1 MTCSALHKAK
11 VSLAGSHPDS
21 EMATCH
27 LSPCRF
33 QQALLCLGQPAAD
46 QALKFIQVF
55 GKPLLSLQQ
64 TFAPF
69 TPGDGGLAA
78 STGTAAQ
85 EGPDCVP
92 DRGLK
97 SMLCLVTRQRW
108 CPRNRFAPG
117 GGFSSSQVP
126 SSSCPVSAGAPHL
139 WERCVPGVPP
149 RDTRGLPVHHILG
162 AKLPQKPH
170 TDLLF
175 PARHHRTAA
184 ILSRPP
190 QTPYSACQPQPRH
203 CQHRGQPTRDTLLGT
218 DEFLNELC
226 LSESFHKVQQ
236 PFTTSQKVLKI
247 LKVKVEVRKPQC
259 IKFFFP
265 LQKPRH
271 SN

>member
-108 CPRNRFAPG
+108 CPRSWFAPG
-117 GGFSSSQVP
+117 GGFSSSQVL

-139 WERCVPGVPP
+139 WGRCVPGVPP
-149 RDTRGLPVHHILG
+149 HTTSSGLSCPRNHTLTSCP
-162 AKLPQKPH
+162 LPGRWGH
-170 TDLLF
+170 
-175 PARHHRTAA
+175 HHRTAA
-184 ILSRPP
+184 ILPRPS
-190 QTPYSACQPQPRH
+190 QTPYSACQPHPRH

-247 LKVKVEVRKPQC
+247 LKVKVEVRKPQY
-259 IKFFFP
+259 IKFFFSP
-265 LQKPRH
+265 SETSTQ
-271 SN
+271 

>member
-27 LSPCRF
+27 LCPCRF

-78 STGTAAQ
+78 SMGTAAQ

-97 SMLCLVTRQRW
+97 SMLCFVTRQRW
-108 CPRNRFAPG
+108 CPRSRFAPG
-117 GGFSSSQVP
+117 GGFSSFFQLSCVCRCPTSVGEVCPRCPP
-126 SSSCPVSAGAPHL
+126 SGHKGTLCAPH
-139 WERCVPGVPP
+139 P
-149 RDTRGLPVHHILG
+149 RG
-162 AKLPQKPH
+162 
-170 TDLLF
+170 
-175 PARHHRTAA
+175 
-184 ILSRPP
+184 
-190 QTPYSACQPQPRH
+190 
-203 CQHRGQPTRDTLLGT
+203 
-218 DEFLNELC
+218 
-226 LSESFHKVQQ
+226 
-236 PFTTSQKVLKI
+236 
-247 LKVKVEVRKPQC
+247 
-259 IKFFFP
+259 
-265 LQKPRH
+265 
-271 SN
+271 

>member
-27 LSPCRF
+27 LCPCRF

-97 SMLCLVTRQRW
+97 SMLCFVTRQRW
-108 CPRNRFAPG
+108 CPRSRFAPG

-139 WERCVPGVPP
+139 WGRCVPGVPP
-149 RDTRGLPVHHILG
+149 R
-162 AKLPQKPH
+162 
-170 TDLLF
+170 
-175 PARHHRTAA
+175 
-184 ILSRPP
+184 
-190 QTPYSACQPQPRH
+190 
-203 CQHRGQPTRDTLLGT
+203 
-218 DEFLNELC
+218 
-226 LSESFHKVQQ
+226 
-236 PFTTSQKVLKI
+236 TTSSGLSCPRNHTLTSCPLPEAGGATTTGQLPSFPG
-247 LKVKVEVRKPQC
+247 LHKP
-259 IKFFFP
+259 
-265 LQKPRH
+265 LTRH
-271 SN
+271 VSPIPGTASTGDSPPGTLAWGQMSF

>member
-33 QQALLCLGQPAAD
+33 QQALLCLGQPTAD

-108 CPRNRFAPG
+108 CPRSWFAPG

-139 WERCVPGVPP
+139 WGRCVPGVPP
-149 RDTRGLPVHHILG
+149 RDTRGLSVHHILG

-170 TDLLF
+170 TDLLS
-175 PARHHRTAA
+175 PARQVGP
-184 ILSRPP
+184 PP
-190 QTPYSACQPQPRH
+190 QDSCHPSQAFTNP
-203 CQHRGQPTRDTLLGT
+203 LLGM
-218 DEFLNELC
+218 
-226 LSESFHKVQQ
+226 SA
-236 PFTTSQKVLKI
+236 PSQAL
-247 LKVKVEVRKPQC
+247 PAQGTAH
-259 IKFFFP
+259 
-265 LQKPRH
+265 QGH
-271 SN
+271 SLGDR